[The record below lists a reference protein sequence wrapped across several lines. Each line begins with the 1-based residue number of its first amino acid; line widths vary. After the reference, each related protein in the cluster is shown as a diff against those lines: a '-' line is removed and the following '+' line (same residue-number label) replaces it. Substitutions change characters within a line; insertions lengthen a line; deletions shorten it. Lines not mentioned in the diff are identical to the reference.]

1 VRMRAQHST
10 VRFAVCDIIHPQPLE
25 VLRELFQ
32 DHCLQGEVIATTDD
46 GQEPGGFLV
55 VRLPNLREPVIVPAR
70 AILSYPP
77 PFETI
82 RPELAPGQK
91 NRGES

>member
-32 DHCLQGEVIATTDD
+32 DHCIQGEVIATTDD
-46 GQEPGGFLV
+46 GQQPGGFLV
-55 VRLPNLREPVIVPAR
+55 VRIPNLSEPVIVPAR
-70 AILSYPP
+70 AALSYPP
-77 PFETI
+77 PFEGS
-82 RPELAPGQK
+82 RPELAPGQQS
-91 NRGES
+91 RLES